1 MTKEKIRRVL
11 KRLPYILKIIKEGKT
26 EENIYINHYTEKIII
41 DGEVKIIVEILEE
54 IIARE
59 PTDSWILKVLQKIQ
73 EGKKDVSII
82 IKSPVSR
89 AKYYMVKER
98 LIEKIYACCVYKGLV
113 SYEDILSEEI
123 G

>member
-1 MTKEKIRRVL
+1 ME
-11 KRLPYILKIIKEGKT
+11 EGKA
-26 EENIYINHYTEKIII
+26 EESIYLNHYTEKIEI
-41 DGEVKIIVEILEE
+41 DEEVKIIVGILDE

-59 PTDSWILKVLQKIQ
+59 LPESWLSKIIQNIQ

-89 AKYYMVKER
+89 AKYYIVKEQ
-98 LIEKIYACCVYKGLV
+98 LIEKIYECCIYKGLV
-113 SYEDILSEEI
+113 SYEDILNEVI